1 MAEAARA
8 ASARKLLKV
17 KLGGE
22 GDPARIARG
31 ARGRAAI
38 AS

>member
-1 MAEAARA
+1 MGEAAAKA
-8 ASARKLLKV
+8 AARKLLKV

-31 ARGRAAI
+31 ARGARRTP
-38 AS
+38 S